1 MAKKPSNGKAA
12 PRAARSGDVETR
24 LIDAML
30 DLVATQGWKDT
41 GLNDIAAAASVSLS
55 ELHPDH
61 ASKSSILATFLR
73 RIDSQVLSGKFAFTD
88 EDSPRDRLFD
98 VLMRRFDALRPH
110 REAIGRIRADLM
122 RKPLGAAGLLPALG
136 CSMAWMLTAA
146 GLDADGPV
154 GRAKVLGAT
163 GVWLKTMAVWV
174 DDDSNDMS
182 ATMAALD
189 RNLARAGACANF
201 VFRSRFRPKRE
212 AA

>member
-12 PRAARSGDVETR
+12 PRPAKTGDVETR

-30 DLVATQGWKDT
+30 DLVAKQGWKDT
-41 GLNDIAAAASVSLS
+41 SLNDIAAAAGASLS
-55 ELHPDH
+55 DLHPDH
-61 ASKSSILATFLR
+61 ASKSAVLAAFLR
-73 RIDSQVLSGKFAFTD
+73 RIDRQVLAGKFTFTD

-98 VLMRRFDALRPH
+98 VLMRRFDALQPH
-110 REAIGRIRADLM
+110 REAIRRIRGDLM

-146 GLDADGPV
+146 ELDPDGPV
-154 GRAKVLGAT
+154 GRAKILGAT
-163 GVWLKTMAVWV
+163 GVWLKTMAAWI
-174 DDDSNDMS
+174 DDDSDDMS

-201 VFRSRFRPKRE
+201 VFRPGFRLRRK